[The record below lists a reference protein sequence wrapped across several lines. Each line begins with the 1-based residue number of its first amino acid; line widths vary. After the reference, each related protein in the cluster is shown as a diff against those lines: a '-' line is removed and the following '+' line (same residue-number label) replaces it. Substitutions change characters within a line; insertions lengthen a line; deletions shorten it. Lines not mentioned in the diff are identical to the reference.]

1 MKIEVLYYRYA
12 RCSIT
17 IKMNPQYSRFMIQS
31 KFPYRIQYI
40 EKAIGKEISFIG
52 IHEGI
57 YENEYY
63 YYTFV
68 QLSNRKRIYQNTLMK
83 NFKINHE
90 KIFRFKIENPELK
103 FVKTK
108 GEIVKSGPNHEFV
121 HGSVPDEIG
130 KNKRKLKEIGD
141 EDISHIKYEEIIS
154 IIKSEI
160 KNKTEEIKNETIQCS
175 CFETPCQNCRLPK
188 CEKCYFVTMKENHS
202 NRKCEE
208 IKDIFY
214 RNFDNVEQCF
224 QYIAIKSYCETQGDE
239 FYNKFEKLLYGN
251 RMNINVYGI
260 DKKAKY
266 TFFDG
271 KDYQYNERSS
281 YYGHVL
287 FKRIEM
293 LKNLL
298 SDTFEFWESTD
309 EKFKLHGEVIKIFF
323 MRMMDILLS
332 LNESETPSEVYK
344 RKIVSIFKAR
354 RSNSKIRSSL
364 VKNSIFN
371 SRNYISNSI

>member
-1 MKIEVLYYRYA
+1 M
-12 RCSIT
+12 
-17 IKMNPQYSRFMIQS
+17 IKS

-40 EKAIGKEISFIG
+40 EKSIGKEISFIG
-52 IHEGI
+52 IHEDI
-57 YENEYY
+57 YEDEYY

-83 NFKINHE
+83 NLKINHD
-90 KIFRFKIENPELK
+90 KIFRFKIQDPQII

-108 GEIVKSGPNHEFV
+108 GEIVNSGPNPEPVHE
-121 HGSVPDEIG
+121 SIPDEFLN
-130 KNKRKLKEIGD
+130 NKRKLKEIGD

-160 KNKTEEIKNETIQCS
+160 IKKTAEIKNETLNCS
-175 CFETPCQNCRLPK
+175 CFETPCQSCRLPR

-214 RNFDNVEQCF
+214 RSFDNSEECF
-224 QYIAIKSYCETQGDE
+224 QYIAIKSYCENQGDE

-251 RMNINVYGI
+251 RMNINIYGV
-260 DKKAKY
+260 DKKSNY

-271 KDYQYNERSS
+271 KGYQSNERSS
-281 YYGHVL
+281 YYGHIL

-309 EKFKLHGEVIKIFF
+309 EKFKLHGELIKYFF
-323 MRMMDILLS
+323 MRMTEILLS
-332 LNESETPSEVYK
+332 LNEYETSSEVYK
-344 RKIVSIFKAR
+344 RKIDSIFKAR

-364 VKNSIFN
+364 VKNSISN
-371 SRNYISNSI
+371 SRINN